1 MRHVPFSEDS
11 VYNSA
16 TDRKATVTVGL
27 EHISKKE
34 ASASGDTGPA
44 ALIVAVEERNSTE
57 LQK

>member
-1 MRHVPFSEDS
+1 M
-11 VYNSA
+11 YNSA

-44 ALIVAVEERNSTE
+44 ALVVAAEERNLTE